1 MGGAVG
7 AEDDSEEPRA
17 VTFVA
22 DADHRIQHVT
32 PHGTALTQGQ
42 DREMLGA
49 TIDDLSGPFFST
61 ETTDRYREA
70 LETIE
75 AEQSARFRTTIQHRE
90 GCPTHYRVWIERP
103 ESDDTVT
110 WSMAEI
116 PAVRD
121 ADDQMAAISEATRE
135 IADQDSSVAVTDILD
150 ERVRTLLAPTG
161 VSVRE
166 STDSPGTYR
175 RLRDDRG
182 PSVDSTAVVSVA
194 DAPYN
199 RLLDPERLAE
209 GDVVVERAVE
219 AVQDAAYD
227 AVAACSL
234 GDAGVV
240 TVGRIGGGFSESER
254 HVLSTLAATA
264 GAALRASERQAQ
276 VDRQTV
282 TLDRYLTLIESIPH
296 PVYTTDD
303 RGTLTYANE
312 AFKRQFGHDA
322 DEEKHI
328 SAFMSTDS
336 TETLRERL
344 AELIEV
350 EESAATL
357 RLEGVRE
364 DGRKRQFAAS
374 VNAVSRGDGLVGT
387 VGVLRDV
394 TDRQRRDEITRVM
407 NRALRH
413 NLRTSTNN
421 IMGYAEV
428 TEQQVSGGLA
438 EYMQIIQEES
448 RWLMKLGNTL
458 REIRRSTQQSIEE
471 NPVIDIESLVEPV
484 VLEYRQNYPEATIK
498 RAYNTTGRIEGGAT
512 LRRAVDNV
520 VENAIVHNDT
530 ANPAVDIRVTDGP
543 QADQIDVRIEDDG
556 PGIPQHEIDTIVG
569 ETEITQLQ
577 HSTGIGLWIVQWLVE
592 VFDGELLFDVGE
604 LGSVV
609 TLRLRKVSR

>member
-7 AEDDSEEPRA
+7 AETESDESRSVA
-17 VTFVA
+17 FVV
-22 DADHRIQHVT
+22 DAEQRIQQVT
-32 PHGTALTQGQ
+32 PHGATLTQGQ
-42 DREMLGA
+42 DRAVLGA
-49 TIDDLSGPFFST
+49 TIEDLSGPLFSG
-61 ETTDRYREA
+61 ETADRYREA
-70 LETIE
+70 LERIE
-75 AEQSARFRTTIQHRE
+75 TEQPARFRTTIQHRE
-90 GCPTHYRVWIERP
+90 GCPTHYQVWIEQF
-103 ESDDTVT
+103 DDAVR
-110 WSMAEI
+110 WSMAER
-116 PAVRD
+116 PAFRD
-121 ADDQMAAISEATRE
+121 AEDLMAAISDAARE
-135 IADQDSSVAVTDILD
+135 IAAQDSSVAVTDTLD

-161 VSVRE
+161 VTVRE

-175 RLRDDRG
+175 RLRDDHG
-182 PSVDSTAVVSVA
+182 TPVDSTAVVSVA
-194 DAPYN
+194 DSPYS
-199 RLLDPERLAE
+199 RLLDPELLAE
-209 GDVVVERAVE
+209 GEAVVERGIE
-219 AVQDAAYD
+219 DLQDAAFE

-234 GDAGVV
+234 GEAG
-240 TVGRIGGGFSESER
+240 TVIVSRIGRGFSPTER

-264 GAALRASERQAQ
+264 GAALEASDRQAQ
-276 VDRQTV
+276 IDRQTV
-282 TLDRYLTLIESIPH
+282 TLDRYRTLIESIPH

-312 AFKRQFGHDA
+312 AFQHQFGYDA

-357 RLEGVRE
+357 SLEGVRA

-394 TDRQRRDEITRVM
+394 TDRRRREEITRVM

-428 TEQQVSGGLA
+428 TEQQVSGDLA

-448 RWLMKLGNTL
+448 SWLMKLGNTL
-458 REIRRSTQQSIEE
+458 REIRRSTQQSIAET
-471 NPVIDIESLVEPV
+471 PVIDIEALVEPV
-484 VLEYRQNYPEATIK
+484 VFEYRQNYPGATIK

-512 LRRAVDNV
+512 LRRAVANV
-520 VENAIVHNDT
+520 VENAIVHNDA

-543 QADQIDVRIEDDG
+543 QEDQIDVRIEDDG

-592 VFDGELLFDVGE
+592 VFDGEMLFDVGE
-604 LGSVV
+604 SGSVV
-609 TLRLRKVSR
+609 ALRLRKVSR